1 VVVLDVE
8 CFGRVET
15 VGLSDGELARGC
27 RWVACC
33 AGVECSWW
41 AAGWGWG
48 EKVRANVEQV
58 DAVKLGVVD
67 DGDAAID
74 VCGDDGVGVGT
85 GGIVLDT
92 KAFGFHVAL
101 CEEGVFESGT
111 PEGHGHGGWKRWD
124 DPDVRGCGRAV
135 LRAEVDGFGES
146 VDVGEVMEVLYVAHA
161 GPVVPHL

>member
-1 VVVLDVE
+1 MTCVGGEPVGVTGVGGEPVGVTGVGGLWV
-8 CFGRVET
+8 GRGAYWR
-15 VGLSDGELARGC
+15 GLGVKPKGMRGRGC

-48 EKVRANVEQV
+48 EKVGANVEQV

-74 VCGDDGVGVGT
+74 VGGDDGVGVGT

-111 PEGHGHGGWKRWD
+111 PEGHGHGGWK
-124 DPDVRGCGRAV
+124 
-135 LRAEVDGFGES
+135 
-146 VDVGEVMEVLYVAHA
+146 
-161 GPVVPHL
+161 

>member
-1 VVVLDVE
+1 VGKFFELGVLAGGARAAISSVLVDVERGDGGGDGAEADGVSEVVVADVVVLDVE

-48 EKVRANVEQV
+48 EKVGANVEQV

-74 VCGDDGVGVGT
+74 VSGDDGVGVGT

-111 PEGHGHGGWKRWD
+111 PEGHGHGGWK
-124 DPDVRGCGRAV
+124 
-135 LRAEVDGFGES
+135 
-146 VDVGEVMEVLYVAHA
+146 
-161 GPVVPHL
+161 